1 MVKENLPDIFIV
13 TETRVGGDCTKE
25 ISNKLPFDEAIHT
38 PTLGYV
44 GGFWIL

>member
-1 MVKENLPDIFIV
+1 MVKENSPDIFIV
-13 TETRVGGDCTKE
+13 TETRVEEDCTKE
-25 ISNKLPFDEAIHT
+25 ISDKLPFGEAIHT